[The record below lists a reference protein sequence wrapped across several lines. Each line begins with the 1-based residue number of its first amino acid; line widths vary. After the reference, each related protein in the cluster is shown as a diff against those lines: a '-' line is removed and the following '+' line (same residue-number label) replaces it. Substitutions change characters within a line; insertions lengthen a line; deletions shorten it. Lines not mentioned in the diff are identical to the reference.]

1 MSGGLVTGLGGPDL
15 VDGVEG
21 ILGPDHETAK
31 VGTRGELEEVEGLNR
46 GNLDTGDV
54 AESLDDALVLL
65 VDDKGAEA
73 LGGAAATVLTLTS
86 TEVLAVDD
94 TSNVLLGT
102 DRLEELKGLLGLG
115 EGLDVGANDERD
127 LGDLLDLVATGE
139 NKGSDTGGSNGSGS
153 SVALLVLVHLDVPLA
168 PGLGG
173 GEHTTGTAHVTEGTL
188 ARGVGTRAT
197 DTGDTGDGTT
207 GTPGLSRGLLT
218 SVSSDGV
225 SLTLVL
231 VHGDENRVN
240 KVNTE
245 GSAEDLGEGHVGTSA
260 LDSNLRSRHFSV
272 DGYKE
277 ERKRT
282 LVMIVPLF
290 FSGYP
295 CPCGY
300 YPYRVVKVSLLYSSS
315 IAWNSP

>member
-1 MSGGLVTGLGGPDL
+1 MGGGLVTGLGSPDL

-21 ILGPDHETAK
+21 ILSPDHETAK
-31 VGTRGELEEVEGLNR
+31 VGTRGELEKVEGVNRSDLN
-46 GNLDTGDV
+46 TGDV
-54 AESLDDALVLL
+54 AEGLDNTLVLL
-65 VDDKGAEA
+65 VDDKGTEA

-86 TEVLAVDD
+86 TEGLAVDD
-94 TSNVLLGT
+94 AGNVLLGT
-102 DRLEELKGLLGLG
+102 NVLEELKSLLGLG
-115 EGLDVGANDERD
+115 EGLDVGANDEGD
-127 LGDLLDLVATGE
+127 LRDLLDLVATGE
-139 NKGSDTGGSNGSGS
+139 NKGGDTGGSNGSGS
-153 SVALLVLVHLDVPLA
+153 SVALLVLVHLDMPLT

-207 GTPGLSRGLLT
+207 STPGLGRGLLT
-218 SVSSDGV
+218 SVGSDGV

-231 VHGDENRVN
+231 GHRDEDGVN

-260 LDSNLRSRHFSV
+260 LDSNLRSRHFSIS
-272 DGYKE
+272 GYKE
-277 ERKRT
+277 ERKP
-282 LVMIVPLF
+282 LEVMMYF

-295 CPCGY
+295 CPQ
-300 YPYRVVKVSLLYSSS
+300 VVY
-315 IAWNSP
+315 